1 MGARRLPVDCRF
13 EVGTGAIRACRSS
26 HRSREPAALRRSDT
40 WPVTSAPP
48 SCLRGPEAPHSGSA
62 KPAGRSRT
70 QPTTSC
76 KGGAMD
82 LPKVVSSGEWDA
94 AQEAFRAKEKAAT
107 SARDALA
114 AERRRLPRLL
124 IEKEYTL
131 EGPAGEVSLAELF
144 EGRRQLL
151 LYHFMFGPNQSEGCD
166 GCSMVVDGIADLA
179 HLHARDTS
187 FALVSRA
194 PIEKLE

>member
-1 MGARRLPVDCRF
+1 
-13 EVGTGAIRACRSS
+13 
-26 HRSREPAALRRSDT
+26 
-40 WPVTSAPP
+40 
-48 SCLRGPEAPHSGSA
+48 
-62 KPAGRSRT
+62 
-70 QPTTSC
+70 
-76 KGGAMD
+76 MD

-166 GCSMVVDGIADLA
+166 GCSMFVDGVADLA
-179 HLHARDTS
+179 HLQARDTS

-194 PIEKLE
+194 PIAKLEAYRARMGWRIPWYSSASSDFSTSTSGSRRRSPDPVSTRTARCSASVPFCATASTSTEPTSATAAGSRCSGACGLCST